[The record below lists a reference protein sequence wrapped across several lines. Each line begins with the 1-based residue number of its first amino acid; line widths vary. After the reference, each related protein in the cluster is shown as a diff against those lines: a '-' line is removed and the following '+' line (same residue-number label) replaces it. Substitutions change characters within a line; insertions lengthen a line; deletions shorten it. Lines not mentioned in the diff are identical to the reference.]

1 MLAAAVK
8 AAPAGPR
15 PGDVGGYSLRRRSAM
30 MDFEDGRLPDAERE
44 LDALVAL
51 LHERKEPTARRELAA
66 ALSDRATVRRYSNR
80 WQDALDDL
88 AAAISIAAEL
98 PPLARS
104 SLEFGARFTRA
115 KLLCTEATP
124 VHDVAAAEREV
135 AAVRALAPEPWMVE
149 ELACEIAR
157 QRGDWAVVARL
168 SPEIGARLGAQGWT
182 AGSVFAAVRT
192 AQARMELGH
201 LDSADAVLQPAL
213 RFLELHGPP
222 DQHARA
228 RLTAARIA
236 SARGHH
242 DIAWD
247 AALAGLALIDSLVR
261 HFRSPADQHRFVADK
276 LKHYLTAFDVGAAAG
291 GHLGCVRAWTIAE
304 RSKSFYLCQLV
315 ANGDVALFD
324 GVDPAE
330 VQRLNDLE
338 VALDERECVAAE
350 LSGEAARS
358 AMQVIRGVRMERDE
372 AYSRLMRANPR
383 WAALRAPPPF
393 AIEAVLQKLHGR
405 RYDAYSLFLR
415 PAAGGGAD
423 LHLFWAT
430 AAGVPTH
437 RVERLT
443 NDELGLLDACRAAL
457 DSEGAANVF
466 LHAFPPELATRVW
479 PEALLAELSPERPLL
494 LSAHGVLAGLALHAA
509 RLPDGLRPIELCPVF
524 IVPTLALLTLPARRS
539 PSAGAREVLLIGCE
553 QDAFRSPPLPDVPSE
568 LEELR
573 ATWREANGQVRG
585 ALINAREA
593 PAACG
598 CDLAN
603 WAKARIVH
611 VACHGSFDAESPLNA
626 ALLLGQEKLRAS
638 EFFAARLEADLVV
651 LSACDVGRRAQGWHE
666 VDAAFDE
673 WLGLYLPLF
682 YAGAQ
687 ALVVSRWKANSG
699 KARQFMRA
707 LHGELA
713 RGVATSAAFRTACLK
728 LAKSKDVFWANWSL
742 AGIPPL
748 D

>member
-1 MLAAAVK
+1 MLAAVVK
-8 AAPAGPR
+8 APPAVPR
-15 PGDVGGYSLRRRSAM
+15 PGDVGGYALRRRSAM

-44 LDALVAL
+44 LDAVVAAL
-51 LHERKEPTARRELAA
+51 RNQGELQAQRELAA

-88 AAAISIAAEL
+88 AAVISIAAGL
-98 PPLARS
+98 PPFVRS

-115 KLLCTEATP
+115 KLLCTEGTP
-124 VHDVAAAEREV
+124 LHDVPAAEREL
-135 AAVRALAPEPWMVE
+135 AALRALAPEPWMVA
-149 ELACEIAR
+149 ELTCEIAR
-157 QRGDWAVVARL
+157 QREDWAVVARL
-168 SPEIGARLGAQGWT
+168 SPEIGARLDAQGWT
-182 AGSVFAAVRT
+182 VGSVFAAVRT

-228 RLTAARIA
+228 RLTSARIA

-242 DIAWD
+242 DLAWD
-247 AALAGLALIDSLVR
+247 SALAGLALIDSLVR
-261 HFRSPADQHRFVADK
+261 HFRSPEDQHRFVSDK

-291 GHLGCVRAWTIAE
+291 GHVGCLRAWTIAE

-315 ANGDVALFD
+315 ANGEVALFD

-330 VQRLNDLE
+330 VQRLHDLE
-338 VALDERECVAAE
+338 VALDERECVAAD
-350 LSGEAARS
+350 LTGEAARS
-358 AMQVIRGVRMERDE
+358 AMQVIRAVRMERDE

-393 AIEAVLQKLHGR
+393 AIEAVLQKLQGR

-415 PAAGGGAD
+415 PRGADGGAD

-443 NDELGLLDACRAAL
+443 KDELAVLDACRAAL
-457 DSEGAANVF
+457 DTEGAGNVF
-466 LHAFPPELATRVW
+466 LQAFPPALAARVW
-479 PEALLAELSPERPLL
+479 PEELRAQLSPERPLA
-494 LSAHGVLAGLALHAA
+494 LSAHGVFAGLALHAA
-509 RLPDGLRPIELCPVF
+509 RLPDGARPIELCPVF
-524 IVPTLALLTLPARRS
+524 SVPTLALLSLPRRRAAS
-539 PSAGAREVLLIGCE
+539 GPRDVLLIGCE
-553 QDAFRSPPLPDVPSE
+553 QDGFRSPPLPDVPSE

-573 ATWREANGQVRG
+573 ATWRGANGEVRG

-611 VACHGSFDAESPLNA
+611 VACHGTFDAESPLNA

-638 EFFAARLEADLVV
+638 EFFATRLEADLVV
-651 LSACDVGRRAQGWHE
+651 LSACDVGRRAQRWHE

-699 KARQFMRA
+699 KARQFMRV
-707 LHGELA
+707 LHAELA
-713 RGVATSAAFRTACLK
+713 RGAAAPMAFRSACLA
-728 LAKSKDVFWANWSL
+728 LARSKDVFWANWSL